1 VNFQKLFEAR
11 ASSLDKLGQS
21 SLIDIA
27 TDYPEDAV
35 RILFRELERRKIQI
49 KEKSKQKVLEKIRE
63 KLNDSLGRGNPW
75 LDTNNH
81 LKFEL
86 EDKLANDEV
95 EFDLLVSGNKLLW
108 GLRGG
113 FVSVSIR
120 EKNALQLRNR
130 SASEVISELADK
142 AAKVFRKLASPLT
155 SKQDLDS
162 REQIAN
168 ELYGK
173 KSNLHTIVSNLAEK
187 FGLLGGQEPSEHSGV
202 QIYLRPS
209 PKMIG
214 IPEGEEEKITNKWD
228 AFRNFEYKFQTD
240 ALKKA
245 WSQLEKRLE
254 SMNYYIVNAGV
265 GGNDYLWLN
274 IEQVSNPKR
283 KSPRWNANYEV
294 VHKTLKERIPE
305 FISQLENKME
315 DKSLRQVRKEV
326 VINFL
331 ERDKK

>member
-1 VNFQKLFEAR
+1 LNFQKLFEAR
-11 ASSLDKLGQS
+11 ASSLDKLGKS

-27 TDYPEDAV
+27 TDYPEDAA
-35 RILFRELERRKIQI
+35 RILFRELEKTKIQI
-49 KEKSKQKVLEKIRE
+49 TEKSKQKVLEKIRE

-75 LDTNNH
+75 FDTNNH

-95 EFDLLVSGNKLLW
+95 EFDLLISGNKLLW
-108 GLRGG
+108 GLRGR

-120 EKNALQLRNR
+120 EKNAIQLRNK

-142 AAKVFRKLASPLT
+142 AAKVFRKLGTIT
-155 SKQDLDS
+155 SRQDLDS
-162 REQIAN
+162 KEQVAN

-173 KSNLHTIVSNLAEK
+173 KSNLHIMVSNLAKK
-187 FGLLGGQEPSEHSGV
+187 FGLLGGQEGSDRSEIQV
-202 QIYLRPS
+202 YLRPS

-214 IPEGEEEKITNKWD
+214 IPEGEEEKIINKWD
-228 AFRNFEYKFQTD
+228 AFRNFEYKFQLD

-245 WSQLEKRLE
+245 WPQLEKRLE
-254 SMNYYIVNAGV
+254 SMNYYIVNAGM

-274 IEQVSNPKR
+274 VEQVSNPKR

-294 VHKTLKERIPE
+294 VHKTLKERIPI
-305 FISQLENKME
+305 FISDLDSKMK
-315 DKSLRQVRKEV
+315 DKSIRQVRREV

-331 ERDKK
+331 ERE